1 MKIDEKCDN
10 CHFDWN
16 ECFAHQECKEILEKE
31 LQHSQES
38 VTSFDIFKKPFIDVY
53 TLRKKGREY
62 CFTDGTDHYKKG
74 NIEPI
79 DLTISK
85 GMIEDFCLGN
95 IIKYASRFKQTENL
109 TDLKKVSDYAHI
121 LCGAKLNGM

>member
-1 MKIDEKCDN
+1 MKIEEKCDN
-10 CHFDWN
+10 CHYDWN
-16 ECFAHQECKEILEKE
+16 ECFAHQECKKILEKE
-31 LQHSQES
+31 LQRFFKEESQPQ
-38 VTSFDIFKKPFIDVY
+38 KNDVY
-53 TLRKKGREY
+53 TLRKTGREY